1 MLERFFGLKKHGTT
15 VRVEFSAAL
24 TTFFSMAYIL
34 MVNAE
39 MFSNPLGDG
48 SNPLGVSYGAVYMAT
63 ALTAVAGTLLI
74 GLTSNLPLAQA
85 CGMGLNA
92 FFVYTACIGFGL
104 TYANALTLVLLDG
117 LIFILLTVTGL
128 RKRIFDAIP
137 AQVRA
142 AISAGIGLFIAF
154 MGMQNVGFV
163 VSDAATC
170 VTLGSF
176 NLLRTSWAEIMP
188 IVVMVA
194 AVLLIAVLSARKVSC
209 SVFWG
214 MMGATALYYLLGL
227 TVPGFYANLSVVTV
241 SPVQAFSEF
250 LDQSFLRIF
259 REGFDFSAYIAAHG
273 GANLALTII
282 TSALAFCMVDMF
294 DTLGTLYAAC
304 ERGGLLDEQ
313 GEIPNMDRA
322 MLSDAA
328 ATVLGAVCGIS
339 TVTTYVES
347 AAGVIEGGRTGL
359 TSVFTALMFLAVM
372 LLSPLAQLVPA
383 CATAAVLVYIGLL
396 MAASVSSIDWTDVSS
411 AVPAFL
417 TMVIMPFTF
426 NISYGIAFGMIAYVV
441 ISALTGRAKE
451 LKPVSLVVTAMFVA
465 MLLLTH

>member
-34 MVNAE
+34 MVNAA

-142 AISAGIGLFIAF
+142 AISAGICLFIAF

-163 VSDAATC
+163 VSDAA
-170 VTLGSF
+170 
-176 NLLRTSWAEIMP
+176 
-188 IVVMVA
+188 
-194 AVLLIAVLSARKVSC
+194 
-209 SVFWG
+209 
-214 MMGATALYYLLGL
+214 
-227 TVPGFYANLSVVTV
+227 
-241 SPVQAFSEF
+241 
-250 LDQSFLRIF
+250 
-259 REGFDFSAYIAAHG
+259 
-273 GANLALTII
+273 
-282 TSALAFCMVDMF
+282 
-294 DTLGTLYAAC
+294 
-304 ERGGLLDEQ
+304 
-313 GEIPNMDRA
+313 
-322 MLSDAA
+322 
-328 ATVLGAVCGIS
+328 ATVMGSMCGIS
-339 TVTTYVES
+339 TVTTFVES
-347 AAGVIEGGRTGL
+347 AAGVVEGGRTGL
-359 TSVFTALMFLAVM
+359 TSVFTALMFLAAM

-396 MAASVSSIDWTDVSS
+396 MAASVSSIDWTDVRS

-441 ISALTGRAKE
+441 ISALTDRAKE
-451 LKPVSLVVTAMFVA
+451 LKPASLAVTLMFMA